1 MRSDLL
7 TMIRV
12 IILLG
17 LMKCSASRLDK
28 VGGKYG
34 WDQNV
39 NYTDWA
45 AHQHFYV
52 RDWLYFVFD
61 KHYYSVLEVNQTNY
75 EQCIDR
81 DFITNITRG
90 GRDVFLLTQARP
102 YYFISSGG
110 YCFHG
115 MKLAIN
121 VEEPL
126 PASPAPSSSDKI
138 NASPPQIGKHFIT
151 PVLAI
156 STLVWTFLFAQARLS

>member
-7 TMIRV
+7 IMIT
-12 IILLG
+12 LLG
-17 LMKCSASRLDK
+17 LMKCVASRLVK
-28 VGGKYG
+28 VGDKHG

-45 AHQHFYV
+45 AHYHLYV
-52 RDWLYFVFD
+52 GDWLNFVFD

-75 EQCIDR
+75 EQCIDS

-90 GRDVFLLTQARP
+90 GRDVFQLTQARP

-126 PASPAPSSSDKI
+126 PASPAPSSSDKS
-138 NASPPQIGKHFIT
+138 NASPPQIGKHLVA

-156 STLVWTFLFAQARLS
+156 STLVWMLLFAQARLS